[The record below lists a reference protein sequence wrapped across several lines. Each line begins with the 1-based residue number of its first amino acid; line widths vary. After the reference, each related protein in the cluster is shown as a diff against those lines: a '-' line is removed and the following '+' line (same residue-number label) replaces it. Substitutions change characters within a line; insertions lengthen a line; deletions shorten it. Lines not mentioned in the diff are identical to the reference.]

1 MQFSRYGKGCFKGKS
16 VDKKTNQTLKPLSGF
31 FFHTHMFSSSDE
43 DLLLYLLQ
51 LVQAMKHELFLDC
64 DLVNFLLRRAL
75 SNQKI
80 GHYLFWHLR

>member
-1 MQFSRYGKGCFKGKS
+1 MYFIHIIKFISFKNRYFYKS
-16 VDKKTNQTLKPLSGF
+16 DETKSILFLF
-31 FFHTHMFSSSDE
+31 SDE

-51 LVQAMKHELFLDC
+51 LVQAIKHELFLDC
-64 DLVNFLLRRAL
+64 ELVNFLLKRAL